1 MWFFI
6 ALILGAAILGLVF
19 WLRNRNMKV
28 AWYDWLIG
36 AVGLLLLLAAVQ
48 HYAGSLAELYPTA
61 GWMGALVFGIPGLI
75 LLAVS
80 WQLVARR
87 QHAG

>member
-19 WLRNRNMKV
+19 WLRNRNMRV

-36 AVGLLLLLAAVQ
+36 AVGLLLLLAAAQ

-61 GWMGALVFGIPGLI
+61 GWMGALAFGIPGLI

-87 QHAG
+87 QQAG